1 MASDFP
7 FMKLWVEDALNDMQ
21 EMGLDDEEFGAYW
34 KLLLFAWKREG
45 IPADL
50 KERARFVTANP
61 QRLRRL
67 EKAFGHKFVP
77 DGEDRLVNPKQ
88 ELVREDARSKSKT
101 ASESANARW
110 EKVRRERA
118 ERELEE
124 EQAA

>member
-7 FMKLWVEDALNDMQ
+7 FMKLWVDDALNDAQ

-34 KLLLFAWKREG
+34 KLLLFAWKKEG

-50 KERARFVTANP
+50 KERARFVSASP
-61 QRLRRL
+61 QRLRKL

-77 DGEDRLVNPKQ
+77 AGEDRLVNPKQ

-101 ASESANARW
+101 AAESANARW
-110 EKVRRERA
+110 EKVRQERG
-118 ERELEE
+118 EREEE
-124 EQAA
+124 ERRAA